1 MARKTPIF
9 FKMEAELVD
18 RLRIQAAVDD
28 VSIVSIV
35 EAAVDHALTER
46 SQREAE

>member
-9 FKMEAELVD
+9 FKMEADLVD
-18 RLRIQAAVDD
+18 RLRVQAELDD

-35 EAAVDHALTER
+35 EAAVDQALTER
-46 SQREAE
+46 QREAE